1 MSAQELLQQLS
12 AVGLG
17 GADDTSADSVASSQ
31 VNASAS
37 SQVNASEDDQAANE
51 RSRARAGV
59 QRRVRRRLCWHMRK
73 LKKERTAMRQLQA
86 QALHHRRHGANR
98 THDQWV
104 PTWKMVA
111 DALTKMMDTSV
122 LRAAVGAGVALFQA
136 VPKQSGTVRCGSG
149 TKSVLLAA
157 IGASRLGGVLGSD
170 ALAAANTVVQ
180 IPWQDCTSSLLFAA
194 FLGFEAGAVLSCCLR
209 LVALVWL
216 WRQPSTPQQ
225 RDGGSREEYSRRE
238 SEPVRFSG
246 RSVTSRDVGVQSP
259 VSYARNR
266 QQPRLFQAQAMLCP
280 LGRHALRFLEHA
292 GLAEL
297 DVRACRLLLFH
308 RFLFCLL

>member
-1 MSAQELLQQLS
+1 MVAWWLIGRVADARWLFGGCLVAVWWQLC
-12 AVGLG
+12 GCL
-17 GADDTSADSVASSQ
+17 VA
-31 VNASAS
+31 
-37 SQVNASEDDQAANE
+37 
-51 RSRARAGV
+51 AR
-59 QRRVRRRLCWHMRK
+59 WHMRK

-194 FLGFEAGAVLSCCLR
+194 FLGFVAGTVLSCCLG

-259 VSYARNR
+259 MSYARNR
-266 QQPRLFQAQAMLCP
+266 QQPRFVPSTGDAVSVGETRSSLS
-280 LGRHALRFLEHA
+280 
-292 GLAEL
+292 
-297 DVRACRLLLFH
+297 
-308 RFLFCLL
+308 